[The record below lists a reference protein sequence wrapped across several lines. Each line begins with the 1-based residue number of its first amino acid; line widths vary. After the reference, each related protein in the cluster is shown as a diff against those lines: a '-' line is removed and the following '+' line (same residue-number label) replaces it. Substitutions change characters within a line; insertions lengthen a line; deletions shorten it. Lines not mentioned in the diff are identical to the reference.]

1 MAVLLY
7 RPTKILKV
15 FTKKKHIRKPK
26 KTAFQ
31 KAIKVKPLQDFF
43 AISKLSGIICT
54 NLFRVNLIRIEKIY
68 VYRGFRGR
76 QMNTIVAKVISFPL
90 IPSWKLR
97 RKLTLKMTRIDNY
110 ARTLSTFNK
119 QRRAQNDSKRKPVY

>member
-1 MAVLLY
+1 
-7 RPTKILKV
+7 
-15 FTKKKHIRKPK
+15 
-26 KTAFQ
+26 
-31 KAIKVKPLQDFF
+31 
-43 AISKLSGIICT
+43 
-54 NLFRVNLIRIEKIY
+54 
-68 VYRGFRGR
+68 
-76 QMNTIVAKVISFPL
+76 MNTIVAKVISFPL